1 MAPRSIWNGT
11 LAIGE
16 VIIPVKLFSVVQEHR
31 VQFREVRLSDASRV
45 RHQRVGAESG
55 EDVPSDQIRKSYE
68 RTDGSQVVLTDDEIA
83 EARGPR
89 TKVIEIEHF
98 THGEEIDPVFYEKPY
113 LLGVQAGGEHAYTVM
128 REALARSGKVGIG
141 RFTLRTREQLV
152 TVAAHGDALRL
163 YTMRFADEIV
173 TRSELDVPE
182 MAREPS
188 AKETEM
194 AERLIDALATE
205 WEPERFEDRHRQA
218 VMAVIEAKA
227 AGRTVQIPEVKE
239 PEPVPD
245 LLAALTASVEQS
257 SARTREKPAPSKP
270 KKPGTRP
277 KAPAQP
283 SAGKPSAGAR
293 GSR

>member
-1 MAPRSIWNGT
+1 MAPRSLWNGT

-31 VQFREVRLSDASRV
+31 VQFREVRLNDGSRI
-45 RHQRVGAESG
+45 RHQRVGSESG
-55 EDVPSDQIRKSYE
+55 EEIPSDQIRKSYE
-68 RTDGSQVVLTDDEIA
+68 RTDGSQVVLTDEEIA

-89 TKVIEIEHF
+89 TKVISIENF
-98 THGEEIDPVFYEKPY
+98 TQADEIDPVFYEKPY
-113 LLGVQAGGEHAYTVM
+113 LLGAQSGGEHAYTVM
-128 REALARSGKVGIG
+128 REALQRSGRVGIG

-152 TVAAHGDALRL
+152 SVAPHGEALRL
-163 YTMRFADEIV
+163 YTMRFADELV
-173 TRSELDVPE
+173 SRSELDVPE

-188 AKETEM
+188 AKEVEM
-194 AERLIDALATE
+194 AKRLIDALAAE

-227 AGRTVQIPEVKE
+227 AGRKVEVPEVRQ
-239 PEPVPD
+239 PETAPD

-257 SARTREKPAPSKP
+257 AGRK
-270 KKPGTRP
+270 RP
-277 KAPAQP
+277 KAPARRPQAPAKPPKAPAKP
-283 SAGKPSAGAR
+283 SAGKPSAGAK

>member
-1 MAPRSIWNGT
+1 MAPRSLWNGT

-31 VQFREVRLSDASRV
+31 VQFREVRLNDGSRI
-45 RHQRVGAESG
+45 RHQRVGSESG
-55 EDVPSDQIRKSYE
+55 EEIPSDQIRKSYE
-68 RTDGSQVVLTDDEIA
+68 RMDGSQVVLTDEEIA

-89 TKVIEIEHF
+89 TKVISIENF
-98 THGEEIDPVFYEKPY
+98 TQADEIDPVFYEKPY
-113 LLGVQAGGEHAYTVM
+113 LLGAQSGGEHAYTVM
-128 REALARSGKVGIG
+128 REALQRSGRVGIG

-152 TVAAHGDALRL
+152 SVAPHGEALRL
-163 YTMRFADEIV
+163 YTMRFADELV
-173 TRSELDVPE
+173 SRSELDVPE

-188 AKETEM
+188 AKEVEM
-194 AERLIDALATE
+194 AKRLIDALAAE

-227 AGRTVQIPEVKE
+227 AGRKVEVPEVRQ
-239 PEPVPD
+239 PETAPD

-257 SARTREKPAPSKP
+257 AGRK
-270 KKPGTRP
+270 RP
-277 KAPAQP
+277 KAPARRPQAPAKPPKAPAKP
-283 SAGKPSAGAR
+283 SAGKPSAGAK